1 MIHSPV
7 CTAPAPRVPALTHR
21 PLTQVFLFALI
32 DSAEDGLDAEDC
44 NGAAA
49 KDWLV
54 DSGHDSGGAGSLSR
68 QAFESSW
75 FQMADLNVT
84 YNHLRARARYARAV
98 AVELVGAIG

>member
-1 MIHSPV
+1 M
-7 CTAPAPRVPALTHR
+7 PALTHR

-54 DSGHDSGGAGSLSR
+54 DAGGAGSLSR
-68 QAFESSW
+68 EAFESSW

-84 YNHLRARARYARAV
+84 YDHAARARAV